1 MQLKTPYFKNRESLN
16 PFQHFGRF
24 DKSLLSGNTAYLD
37 NLNSNGGVPK
47 QFRISNQSPDPI
59 DKEELLTL
67 TVQAKEI
74 IGLLIKMILKG
85 DYSAKPISCDYC
97 IAKSVCRFDPRRLNT
112 EKLKSLLSKSQEAE
126 VTTGEEV

>member
-1 MQLKTPYFKNRESLN
+1 
-16 PFQHFGRF
+16 
-24 DKSLLSGNTAYLD
+24 
-37 NLNSNGGVPK
+37 
-47 QFRISNQSPDPI
+47 
-59 DKEELLTL
+59 
-67 TVQAKEI
+67 
-74 IGLLIKMILKG
+74 MILKG